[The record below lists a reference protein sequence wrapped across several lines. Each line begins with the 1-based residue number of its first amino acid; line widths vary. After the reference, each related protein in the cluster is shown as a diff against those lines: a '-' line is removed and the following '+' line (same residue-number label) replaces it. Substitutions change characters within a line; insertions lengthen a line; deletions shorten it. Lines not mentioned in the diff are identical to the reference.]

1 MKKNIPVFILFFVV
15 LWFAVSCISL
25 HRELSAEQRLYA
37 VEAEYVGAATA
48 ILPVLEDPKV
58 SRETKKFIRDL
69 DNKTFDTLMAARQ
82 DKARVDDAVLRVR
95 MATMQV
101 KMILEDWQKRK
112 ETP

>member
-1 MKKNIPVFILFFVV
+1 MTRNEK
-15 LWFAVSCISL
+15 
-25 HRELSAEQRLYA
+25 
-37 VEAEYVGAATA
+37 
-48 ILPVLEDPKV
+48 
-58 SRETKKFIRDL
+58 KKFIRDL